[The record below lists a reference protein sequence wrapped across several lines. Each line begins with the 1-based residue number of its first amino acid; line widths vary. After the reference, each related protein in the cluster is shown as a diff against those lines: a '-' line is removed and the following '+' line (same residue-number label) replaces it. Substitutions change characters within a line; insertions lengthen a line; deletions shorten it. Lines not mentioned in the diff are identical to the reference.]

1 MLNQGLQRERLQ
13 QRSLSDL
20 LPESLITDLALIG
33 VFAITIGIFAQISIP
48 LPFTP
53 VPITGQTFAVL
64 IGSAALGLRRGTLG
78 SLLYIG
84 LGLVGVPWFA
94 GASGGLKIA
103 TDPTFG
109 YLVGFIASAAVVGYL
124 AEKGLDRKFS
134 RTALLMTIGNVI
146 IYGFGM
152 GFLMLDLHLN
162 LVRGLALGVTPFLLG
177 DLIKLLLAT
186 GLLPGA
192 WYLHQRI
199 TRGHEA

>member
-1 MLNQGLQRERLQ
+1 MLNQGLQQQGLR

-20 LPESLITDLALIG
+20 LPESLLTDLALIG

-78 SLLYIG
+78 SLLYVG

-94 GASGGLKIA
+94 GATGGLKIA
-103 TDPTFG
+103 VDPTFG
-109 YLVGFIASAAVVGYL
+109 YLLGFIAAGAVVGYL
-124 AEKGLDRKFS
+124 AEKGLDRKFG
-134 RTALLMTIGNVI
+134 RTVLLMAIGNVI
-146 IYGFGM
+146 IYSFGM
-152 GFLMLDLHLN
+152 GFLMLDLHLSIG
-162 LVRGLALGVTPFLLG
+162 RGLALGVTPFLLG

-192 WYLHQRI
+192 WYLHNRL
-199 TRGHEA
+199 TRGREV